1 MTVPK
6 QEVEEKMYK
15 VSSLAEE
22 YKKKLI
28 TADQAAAMVENNSRI
43 HFGLGCGSV
52 VDIDAALAK
61 RADELQGVEIIST
74 VAIRHEPFKVY
85 QATTSNDQ
93 VRFASAHFSGFDRK
107 MCKDGRCW
115 YIPMLFNEL
124 PFYWKNNECG
134 IDIAFFQVAPMD
146 SHGNFNLGPQVA
158 DMWGVI
164 KGAKKIIVEVNENM
178 PIAQGH
184 QTQLNLYGIDYV
196 VEGTNTPLAELPSKP
211 ATEIDR
217 KIAAHVVERIRSHS
231 TLQLGIGGL
240 PNCIGQMLAN
250 ESDVRNING
259 HTEMFVDAY
268 ADLFEAGKLTGN
280 KPVDKGK
287 ALYTFAGGT
296 KRLYDFIDDNPI
308 CCSAPVDYVNN
319 VNVIGSI
326 DRFVSINSC
335 IQVDLYGQV
344 CSESAGHQQISGTG
358 GQLDFVMGAYLS
370 DDGQSFLCTPST
382 RTLPDGSRESLIAPI
397 LSPGA
402 IVTTPRT
409 ATNYIVTEYGAAD
422 LKGKSTWERAE
433 LLINI
438 AHPDFREDLIKAAEK
453 NGIWKNTSKCTF

>member
-1 MTVPK
+1 
-6 QEVEEKMYK
+6 MYK
-15 VSSLAEE
+15 VSALAEE

-61 RADELQGVEIIST
+61 RADELRGVEIVST
-74 VAIRHEPFKVY
+74 VTVRNEPFKVY
-85 QATTSNDQ
+85 QATTSNEQ
-93 VRFASAHFSGFDRK
+93 VKFASAHFSAFDRQ
-107 MCKDGRCW
+107 MCKEGRCW

-124 PFYWKNNECG
+124 PLYWTTNERG

-164 KGAKKIIVEVNENM
+164 KAAKKVIVEVNHKM
-178 PIAQGH
+178 PIAHGH
-184 QTQLNLYGIDYV
+184 QTQLNLYGVDYV
-196 VEGTNTPLAELPSKP
+196 VEGSNTPLAELPTKP
-211 ATEIDR
+211 ASEIDK
-217 KIAAHVVERIRSHS
+217 KIAAHVAEKIKSHS
-231 TLQLGIGGL
+231 TLQLGIGSL
-240 PNCIGQMLAN
+240 PNCIGKMLAD
-250 ESDVRNING
+250 SDVRNINA

-268 ADLFEAGKLTGN
+268 VDLFDAGKLTGN
-280 KPVDKGK
+280 KPIDRGK

-308 CCSAPVDYVNN
+308 CCTAPVKYVNN
-319 VNVIGSI
+319 VNVIASI
-326 DRFVSINSC
+326 DNFISVNSC

-358 GQLDFVMGAYLS
+358 GQLDFVLGSYLS
-370 DDGQSFLCTPST
+370 RGGQSFICTPST
-382 RTLPDGSRESLIAPI
+382 RTLKDGTVESLISPI
-397 LSPGA
+397 LTPGA

-409 ATNYIVTEYGAAD
+409 ATHHIVTEYGDAN

-433 LLINI
+433 SLINI
-438 AHPDFREDLIKAAEK
+438 AHPDFREELIKAAER
-453 NGIWKNTSKCTF
+453 NGIWNKTSKCTF